1 VTDRTGI
8 VRADATGGLVQR
20 VPRRWTLELAIAV
33 VALVL
38 GVLLARALVAGAG
51 SPGLGTASAAA
62 PIKAD
67 SLSGLR
73 STLPLSAQA
82 VISDSLGRDNPTFA
96 FRDGGV
102 KADGMAIRVAG
113 GAATLRVPG
122 GRLVLGAVLRRPV
135 MLTRA
140 NRVTAS
146 GRDLIEGFSA
156 GPLGLDQGFTLKHGG
171 AISLAL
177 GGTVTAG
184 QRGRTIVFTAHGRE
198 LFRYGGLSATDA
210 RGRTLR
216 SWMTLGPGRRLVLH
230 VADRGAAFPVRVDPF
245 VQAKELTEPTPTVDD
260 GFGDS
265 VSVSGSTIVV
275 GSPETAVGTYTGQGA
290 VYVFTPTTASGWSGT
305 LSSSELTETAQTT
318 DDDYLG
324 ISVAVSGDTVVGGA
338 NSANGGKGAAWV
350 WTAPSGG
357 WGTGSVGAPAEL
369 TASDGASGDGFGFA
383 VATDGSTVAVG
394 AAADLSGVLQP
405 VVYVFS
411 KGAGWTT
418 TAGDTELTIKNA
430 VAGLDGRSIAI
441 SGSTIVA
448 GVSDAN
454 GNQGE
459 ALVFQ
464 MPPGGWTSNTQT
476 ATLTPPSTP
485 EADLFGWAV
494 ATSGTEVVV
503 GEPEDAAAAPGAVFV
518 YTEPTTSNGW
528 AGTIG
533 TPATLTPTN
542 GAADDELGDS
552 VGIETSTSPQ
562 TVVASAPYAKVGS
575 NAGQG
580 VVDVFTEPA
589 AGWTGQ
595 SVHPSAQLTAGD
607 GSSGDEL
614 GGTVKPSGNVV
625 GAAAVAIDGS
635 TIVAGSALHASK
647 AGAAYVF
654 TSSTTSSTVTSTSS
668 TTSHAPPPAGKVSAK
683 LSKIKATSKGA
694 TDRVAC
700 SGPSGQSCPVTE
712 ELTITEKLN
721 KHGKVTGVTASA
733 QGKPKKKKP
742 RSKVVVL
749 AKKSFTLRT
758 GQSKNVTLTLNKTGK
773 RLLAHYKKLK
783 VILLATLKSGRK
795 QVKFAS
801 HKLTIKPAKKHKRK
815 HH

>member
-1 VTDRTGI
+1 M
-8 VRADATGGLVQR
+8 AQR
-20 VPRRWTLELAIAV
+20 LPRRWTLELALAAL
-33 VALVL
+33 ALVL
-38 GVLLARALVAGAG
+38 AVAFVRTFVTGAG
-51 SPGLGTASAAA
+51 SPGLGSPPAVAA
-62 PIKAD
+62 PVKAD
-67 SLSGLR
+67 PLSGLR
-73 STLPLSAQA
+73 STLPLSAQG
-82 VISDSLGRDNPTFA
+82 VISSALGRDNPAFA
-96 FRDGGV
+96 FRHGSVDAGGMTV
-102 KADGMAIRVAG
+102 RVAG
-113 GAATLRVPG
+113 GAVTLRVAA
-122 GRLVLGAVLRRPV
+122 GRLVLNAGLGQSTVR
-135 MLTRA
+135 TRA
-140 NRVTAS
+140 NRATAS
-146 GRDLIEGFSA
+146 GRDLSVWFEA
-156 GPLGLDQGFTLKHGG
+156 GPLGLEQGFTVKRGG
-171 AISLAL
+171 AITLGL
-177 GGTVTAG
+177 GGTVTAA
-184 QRGRTIVFTAHGRE
+184 QHGRTVTFSADGHQV
-198 LFRYGGLSATDA
+198 FRYGGVSATDA
-210 RGRTLR
+210 RGRALR

-230 VADRGAAFPVRVDPF
+230 MADRGAAFPVRVDPF
-245 VQAKELTEPTPTVDD
+245 VQAKELTEPTPEVKD

-265 VSVSGSTIVV
+265 VAVSGSTIVV
-275 GSPETAVGTYTGQGA
+275 GSPETAVGAYTGQGA
-290 VYVFTPTTASGWSGT
+290 VYVFTPTTASGWSGA
-305 LSSSELTETAQTT
+305 LSSTPLTETSQTT
-318 DDDYLG
+318 DNDHLG

-338 NSANGGKGAAWV
+338 NSANGGKGATWV

-394 AAADLSGVLQP
+394 AAADPSGVLQP

-418 TAGDTELTIKNA
+418 TAGDTELTIKDA

-441 SGSTIVA
+441 SGSTVVA

-595 SVHPSAQLTAGD
+595 SVHPLAQLTAGD

-614 GGTVKPSGNVV
+614 GATVQPSGDVV

-654 TSSTTSSTVTSTSS
+654 TSSTTTTTS
-668 TTSHAPPPAGKVSAK
+668 TTSSVAPPPAGKVSAK
-683 LSKIKATSKGA
+683 LSKIKATPRGA
-694 TDRVAC
+694 SDRTAC
-700 SGPSGQSCPVTE
+700 TGPSGQSCSVTE

-749 AKKSFTLRT
+749 AKKSITVGT
-758 GQSKNVTLTLNKTGK
+758 GKSKNVTLTLNKSGK
-773 RLLAHYKKLK
+773 KLLAHYKKLK